1 MSEAEEQP
9 AAEEPAQEDEGLT
22 QEAKDDVR
30 SLIAKYDKS
39 GNGKLE
45 YDEFLGF
52 MKEGLGVG
60 DSASPNFLKQMRFI
74 FDGMDTDGS
83 HNLDQNE
90 IITCLGKLKDKDFKY
105 ITRMIF
111 RGADVDKSRKV
122 SIDELKQACESIG
135 GKTFSED
142 EFKQKCE
149 VEFGKKKKELEYWE
163 FYKLISGETLSK
175 DSPDYDPYEGKY
187 PQKSSKCC
195 LLL

>member
-1 MSEAEEQP
+1 MSEAEEQQ
-9 AAEEPAQEDEGLT
+9 AAEEPAQEGEGLT

-175 DSPDYDPYEGKY
+175 DSPDYDPYEGKL
-187 PQKSSKCC
+187 PEKSKCC
-195 LLL
+195 ILI

>member
-1 MSEAEEQP
+1 MAEEEEQHS
-9 AAEEPAQEDEGLT
+9 AAPQADEALT
-22 QEAKDDVR
+22 QQNVDDVR

-52 MKEGLGVG
+52 MSEGLGV
-60 DSASPNFLKQMRFI
+60 DSSKPTFLKQMRFI
-74 FDGMDTDGS
+74 FDGMDTDAS

-90 IITCLGKLKDKDFKY
+90 ILTCLEKLKSKDFKY

-122 SIDELKQACESIG
+122 TIAELSQACETLG
-135 GKTFSED
+135 NDFSE
-142 EFKQKCE
+142 ENFKQKCE

-187 PQKSSKCC
+187 KQESKCC